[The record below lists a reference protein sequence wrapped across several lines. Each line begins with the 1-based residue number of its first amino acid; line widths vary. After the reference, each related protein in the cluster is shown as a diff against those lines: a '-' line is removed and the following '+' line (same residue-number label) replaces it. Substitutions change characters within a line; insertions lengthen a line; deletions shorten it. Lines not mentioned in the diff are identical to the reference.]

1 MDTKDVLSKI
11 LTEIS
16 AQVSSINEEQLRQFK
31 NAIIAAQHI
40 FLAGTGRS
48 GLMIGAFANRLMHLG
63 LNVSLITEISK
74 PKANVGDLLI
84 LGSSS
89 GETKSLIAYANQ
101 AKALGV
107 KIILFTTNG
116 NSSLA
121 KLADNIVAIPI
132 KVLELNQP
140 MGSTFEQLSL
150 LTYDSIIYS
159 LMTELQQT
167 PELMKNRHANIE

>member
-1 MDTKDVLSKI
+1 MDTKEVLSKI
-11 LTEIS
+11 LSEIS
-16 AQVSSINEEQLRQFK
+16 AQVSSINEEQINQFK
-31 NAIIAAQHI
+31 KAIITAKHI

-48 GLMIGAFANRLMHLG
+48 GLMISAFANRLMHLG

-74 PKANVGDLLI
+74 PKANLGDLLI
-84 LGSSS
+84 LGSNS
-89 GETKSLIAYANQ
+89 GETQSLIAYAHQ
-101 AKALGV
+101 AKAQGV
-107 KIILFTTNG
+107 KIILFTTHS
-116 NSSLA
+116 NSSLT

-132 KVLELNQP
+132 KVFELNQP

>member
-1 MDTKDVLSKI
+1 MNIKNVLSNI

-16 AQVSSINEEQLRQFK
+16 AQEGNLNEDQLQEFK
-31 NAIIAAQHI
+31 NAIISAKHI

-48 GLMIGAFANRLMHLG
+48 GLMISAFANRLMHLG

-84 LGSSS
+84 LGSNS

-101 AKALGV
+101 AKAIGV
-107 KIILFTTNG
+107 KIILFTTNN

-121 KLADNIVAIPI
+121 KLTDNIVAIPI
-132 KVLELNQP
+132 NVVQLNQP

-159 LMTELQQT
+159 LMQDLNQT
-167 PELMKNRHANIE
+167 PESMKNRHANIE

>member
-1 MDTKDVLSKI
+1 MDTKEVLSKI

-16 AQVSSINEEQLRQFK
+16 AQVSSINEEQINQFK
-31 NAIIAAQHI
+31 KAIMTAKHI

-48 GLMIGAFANRLMHLG
+48 GLMISAFANRLMHLG

-74 PKANVGDLLI
+74 PKANLGDLLI
-84 LGSSS
+84 LGSNS
-89 GETKSLIAYANQ
+89 GETQSLIAYAHQ
-101 AKALGV
+101 AKTQGV
-107 KIILFTTNG
+107 KIILFTTSS

-121 KLADNIVAIPI
+121 KLADNIVVIPI
-132 KVLELNQP
+132 KVFELNQP

-167 PELMKNRHANIE
+167 PELMKSRHANIE

>member
-1 MDTKDVLSKI
+1 MDTKEVLSKI

-16 AQVSSINEEQLRQFK
+16 AQVSSINEEQINQFK
-31 NAIIAAQHI
+31 KAIMTAKHI

-48 GLMIGAFANRLMHLG
+48 GLMISAFANRLMHLG

-74 PKANVGDLLI
+74 PKANLGDLLI
-84 LGSSS
+84 LGSNS
-89 GETKSLIAYANQ
+89 GETQSLIAYAHQ

-107 KIILFTTNG
+107 KIILFTTHS

-132 KVLELNQP
+132 KVFELNQP
-140 MGSTFEQLSL
+140 MGGTFEQLSL
-150 LTYDSIIYS
+150 LIYDSIIYS

-167 PELMKNRHANIE
+167 PELMKSRHANIE